1 MLKMFSTQ
9 LAGLLGRIQD
19 KQEEDFEDAARLL
32 AQAAAGEGR
41 IFIFGTREM
50 EAVALE
56 ATLGEEP
63 LSSAVKWDGK
73 GTGEFTAA
81 DRALI
86 VSRFSADPEAISAAK
101 RLQAEGIPFAG
112 ISAAVEENGGDTLEG
127 LADAHVGLLL
137 KKGLL
142 PDESGGRFG
151 FPAPIAALF
160 AYYGVKFI
168 IDEIL
173 AEYED

>member
-9 LAGLLGRIQD
+9 LTGLLGRICD
-19 KQEEDFEDAARLL
+19 KQEENFEDAARLL

-41 IFIFGTREM
+41 IYIFGSKEM

-63 LSSAVKWDGK
+63 LASAVNWGGK
-73 GTGEFTAA
+73 DSAEFTAA

-86 VSRFSADPEAISAAK
+86 VARFSEDPLALEAAK
-101 RLQAEGIPFAG
+101 LLQKKGIPFAA
-112 ISAAVEENGGDTLEG
+112 ISSVREELNGDTLEN
-127 LADAHVGLLL
+127 LADAHVALML

-151 FPAPIAALF
+151 FPAPIAGLF
-160 AYYGVKFI
+160 AYYGIKFI

-173 AEYED
+173 AEYEG